1 MRKHILITLLLCM
14 FSSLAFAQMAKVQGQ
29 AKDEAG
35 QPIADAQ
42 VEFQNIDTGQ
52 KYTLKTDKSGKYTH
66 IAMQPGMYKVSL
78 IKDGNLLFS
87 FNKVQLTLT
96 GMQDGITFVDFD
108 LAKEKSAPASAAGT
122 GGQQQAPKLTEEQK
136 KAMEEQKKAAEENLK
151 IKGLN
156 EKLVAAKN
164 AETAGNW
171 TQAVAI
177 MEETTALDGT
187 RDLLWARLGDV
198 HLGAGKA
205 VDKSDQA
212 AAKQHY
218 TKSVAAYQKAL
229 AIKKQGNYHNNY
241 GQALARAGKPKEALL
256 EYTNAAV
263 ADPPNAAMYF
273 FNAGATLTNESMTEK
288 DPTLREKYIDEANN
302 AFDKAIAAKPDYAEA
317 WYQKGLNLFANAKV
331 DPKTNKIAPREGTA
345 EAFQKY
351 LEIEPEGK
359 YSAEA
364 KGIIESLG
372 GTVQTTYKKRKPK

>member
-1 MRKHILITLLLCM
+1 MRKQILITLLLCM

-29 AKDEAG
+29 AKDESG
-35 QPIADAQ
+35 QPIADAT

-52 KYTLKTDKSGKYTH
+52 KYTLKADKNGKYTH
-66 IAMQPGMYKVSL
+66 IAMQPGIYKATLS
-78 IKDGNLLFS
+78 KDGKVLFS
-87 FNKVQLTLT
+87 FDKIQLTLSGT
-96 GMQDGITFVDFD
+96 QDGVTFVDFD
-108 LAKEKSAPASAAGT
+108 LAKERSGVAGKQT
-122 GGQQQAPKLTEEQK
+122 
-136 KAMEEQKKAAEENLK
+136 EEQKKAAEEAKKVAEENQK

-156 EKLVAAKN
+156 EKLVLAKN

-171 TQAVAI
+171 AQAVAI
-177 MEETTALDGT
+177 MEEATTLDGT

-205 VDKSDQA
+205 VDKTDQA

-218 TKSVAAYQKAL
+218 TKSVDAYKKAL
-229 AIKKQGNYHNNY
+229 AIKPMGAYHNNY
-241 GQALARAGKPKEALL
+241 GQALARAGKPKEALA
-256 EYTNAAV
+256 EYTSAAQ

-273 FNAGATLTNESMTEK
+273 FNAGATLTNESMTER
-288 DPTLREKYIDEANN
+288 DGLLREKYMDEANN

-372 GTVQTTYKKRKPK
+372 GTVQTTYKKGKPPKK

>member
-1 MRKHILITLLLCM
+1 MRKQILITLLLCV
-14 FSSLAFAQMAKVQGQ
+14 FSSLAFAQMARVQGQ
-29 AKDEAG
+29 AKDESG
-35 QPIADAQ
+35 QPIADAT

-52 KYTLKTDKSGKYTH
+52 KYTLKSDKNGKYAH
-66 IAMQPGMYKVSL
+66 IAMQPGVYKATL
-78 IKDGNLLFS
+78 IKDGKVLFS
-87 FNKVQLTLT
+87 FDKIQLTLSGT
-96 GMQDGITFVDFD
+96 QDGVTPVDFD
-108 LAKEKSAPASAAGT
+108 LAKERAGVA
-122 GGQQQAPKLTEEQK
+122 GKMTEEQK
-136 KAMEEQKKAAEENLK
+136 KAQEEAKKVAEENQK

-156 EKLVAAKN
+156 EKLVLAKN

-171 TQAVAI
+171 AQAVAI
-177 MEETTALDGT
+177 MEEATALDGT

-218 TKSVAAYQKAL
+218 VKSVEAYKKAL
-229 AIKKQGNYHNNY
+229 TIKQVGAYHNNY
-241 GQALARAGKPKEALL
+241 GQALARAGKPKEALA
-256 EYTNAAV
+256 EYTAAAQ
-263 ADPPNAAMYF
+263 ADPPNAAMYY
-273 FNAGATLTNESMTEK
+273 FNAGATLTNESMTER
-288 DPTLREKYIDEANN
+288 DGVLREKYIDEANN

-372 GTVQTTYKKRKPK
+372 GTVQTTYRKGKPPKK